1 MPKCNQCD
9 KPAVVDYNGNPL
21 CVEHYT
27 MMIKATHSILSWQ
40 AANLNRLRGELEA
53 EAGGFVKLPQIDIPQ
68 NPFMG
73 GNLTLNNISINQ
85 STIGA
90 LNTGTIA
97 NLDAGITI
105 MNSQGEK
112 GLAQSIKEL
121 TEAVINSNEINEQLK
136 NEINEQLEFL
146 VAQAT
151 SEPKNRS
158 MGTIKSVLFGL
169 QNSISTVAGLLTIW
183 NSTAPLI
190 KAAFGIS

>member
-1 MPKCNQCD
+1 
-9 KPAVVDYNGNPL
+9 
-21 CVEHYT
+21 
-27 MMIKATHSILSWQ
+27 
-40 AANLNRLRGELEA
+40 
-53 EAGGFVKLPQIDIPQ
+53 
-68 NPFMG
+68 
-73 GNLTLNNISINQ
+73 
-85 STIGA
+85 
-90 LNTGTIA
+90 
-97 NLDAGITI
+97 
-105 MNSQGEK
+105 
-112 GLAQSIKEL
+112 L